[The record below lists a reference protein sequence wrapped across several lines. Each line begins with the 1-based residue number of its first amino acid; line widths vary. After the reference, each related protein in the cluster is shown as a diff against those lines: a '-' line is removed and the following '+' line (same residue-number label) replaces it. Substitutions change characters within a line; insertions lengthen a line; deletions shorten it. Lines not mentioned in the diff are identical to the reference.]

1 MTCLD
6 ADIVALFKKR
16 VHDMAGVTPGVK
28 VFLDGE
34 RIKIKNFEEYCALYL
49 KSVCARAGVGA
60 VCVCVCKCA
69 CACVCVCVCMNGE
82 VLRALPPTGRRRE
95 RARDTHASAHMH
107 ASTRAR
113 SHTHTHTPL
122 RAGDWRIEPHGWC
135 TYV

>member
-69 CACVCVCVCMNGE
+69 CACVTQLGSKFNRRVAIIAHGRLFSCMDSHAKSLPSSSTLFSIILGIAAQVC
-82 VLRALPPTGRRRE
+82 
-95 RARDTHASAHMH
+95 
-107 ASTRAR
+107 
-113 SHTHTHTPL
+113 
-122 RAGDWRIEPHGWC
+122 
-135 TYV
+135 